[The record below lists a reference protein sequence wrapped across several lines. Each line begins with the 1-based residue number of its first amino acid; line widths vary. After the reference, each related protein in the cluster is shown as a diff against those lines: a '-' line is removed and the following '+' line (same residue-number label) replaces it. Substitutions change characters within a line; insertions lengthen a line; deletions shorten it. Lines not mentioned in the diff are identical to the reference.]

1 MKILNILAIL
11 VCTIAMML
19 NYKNTNILILNGF
32 LAIINGI
39 LYIGG

>member
-1 MKILNILAIL
+1 MKTLNILAIL
-11 VCTIAMML
+11 ICTITMIF